1 MQGALGEAHE
11 AALSNTSRPK
21 KAAKHLAA
29 WLSQPLSSAQR
40 AVARAC
46 GYRDWHEL
54 TQRVDAGSPCA
65 LDQDITIASFI
76 ERQSRLTLAIAREL
90 SAFDGDVQYALAEA
104 RLTGDR
110 SPQLDEQI
118 AIRLA
123 CWRATGLPT
132 VDNRQRGAV
141 GKLRTV
147 GRNGEAVILRERGRP
162 TYVISHQAISTVG
175 DFEYVSPRVAPPLF
189 VPMRL
194 YLPYGYWTEHD
205 GSRVI
210 FSRDYKPMWRL
221 RGGQS
226 IDRVDP
232 WLRVSFVEQNHLWP
246 GSQAPWSSSE
256 LKAFLDAYLVQNG
269 IFGLPILADALPLLV
284 HDQFRR
290 DPKMGDA
297 AELLRD
303 HRAALTIAA

>member
-1 MQGALGEAHE
+1 MRLHFP
-11 AALSNTSRPK
+11 NTSRPK

-29 WLSQPLSSAQR
+29 WLSKPLSSAQR

-54 TQRVDAGSPCA
+54 TQLFDAGSPCA
-65 LDQDITIASFI
+65 LDQDITIANFI

-123 CWRATGLPT
+123 CWRATDLPT
-132 VDNRQRGAV
+132 VDSRQRGAV
-141 GKLRTV
+141 GKLKTV

-221 RGGQS
+221 RGRS
-226 IDRVDP
+226 IERVEP
-232 WLRVSFVEQNHLWP
+232 WLRISFVEQTHLWP
-246 GSQAPWSSSE
+246 RGQAPWSSKE
-256 LKAFLDAYLVQNG
+256 LKADLNEFLAQNG
-269 IFGLPILADALPLLV
+269 IHGLPILAAALPLLV
-284 HDQFRR
+284 HDRSKR
-290 DPKMGDA
+290 NLSMADG
-297 AELLRD
+297 AELLKA
-303 HRAALTIAA
+303 HRTGLSITA